1 MTKQIRK
8 KDALDHL
15 AEGDP
20 KGVIALMLWKER
32 HRNPD
37 MAVQITQRD
46 IDGFKA
52 CTGYL
57 KVEPDVD
64 ILRPEGRPAQEGIPQ
79 MGTRREVPAR
89 AAEPPRPFVVVR
101 LVEKGTENMIRP
113 VEDNEEDND
122 KRIAAEKLVEIRAQ
136 APGLAARL
144 DGYARTGDFVA
155 SDLRDAAQWLRTLVA
170 VS

>member
-1 MTKQIRK
+1 MATKQPKQDDLDRLAAADPRK
-8 KDALDHL
+8 
-15 AEGDP
+15 
-20 KGVIALMLWKER
+20 VIALMLWKAR

-46 IDGFKA
+46 IDGFNA
-52 CTGYL
+52 CVTYL

-64 ILRPEGRPAQEGIPQ
+64 ICRPQGRPAQERIPA
-79 MGTRREVPAR
+79 MGNRREVPGHP
-89 AAEPPRPFVVVR
+89 AEPPRPFVVVR

-122 KRIAAEKLVEIRAQ
+122 KRIAAERLVDIRAQ

-155 SDLRDAAQWLRTLVA
+155 SDLRDAAAWLRTLA
-170 VS
+170 TIA